1 MKNQAITFE
10 VSPEIGSV
18 SGEFDIPDTM
28 KAILTLAHGAGAGFN
43 HPFMKKLAL
52 TLCEKNIGT
61 LRFNFPFIEKKKK
74 IVDRPPIAELTI
86 QRAIEK
92 VKDVYPDVPLFASGK
107 SFGGRMTSH
116 LLSKNFDLGV
126 RGIIFFGFPLHAPG
140 NPGVERATH
149 LMSVKI
155 PMLFLQGTND
165 ALATMPLI
173 QQVTNALPNTTLVLY
188 EKADHSFKAN
198 KRELI
203 PELADQTSAWSDFFI

>member
-18 SGEFDIPDTM
+18 SGEFDIPDKM
-28 KAILTLAHGAGAGFN
+28 KAMLTLAHGAGAGFN

>member
-18 SGEFDIPDTM
+18 SGEFDIPDKM

-52 TLCEKNIGT
+52 ALCEKNIGT

-92 VKDVYPDVPLFASGK
+92 VKDVYPDVPLFSSGK

-149 LMSVKI
+149 LMSIKI

-165 ALATMPLI
+165 ALATMPLM
-173 QQVTNALPNTTLVLY
+173 QQVTSALPNTTLVLF

-203 PELADQTSAWSDFFI
+203 PELAEQASAWSDFFI

>member
-1 MKNQAITFE
+1 MKNHAITFE
-10 VSPEIGSV
+10 VSPQVGLV
-18 SGEFDIPDTM
+18 SGEFDIPENM

-43 HPFMKKLAL
+43 HPFMTKLASA
-52 TLCEKNIGT
+52 LCEKNIGT
-61 LRFNFPFIEKKKK
+61 LRFNFPFTEKKKK

-92 VKDVYPDVPLFASGK
+92 VKEVYPDVPLFSSGK

-116 LLSKNFDLGV
+116 LLSKNFELGV

-140 NPGVERATH
+140 NPGVERARH
-149 LMSVKI
+149 LMSIKI

-165 ALATMPLI
+165 SLATLPLI
-173 QQVTNALPNTTLVLY
+173 QQVTSALPNTTLVLY

-203 PELADQTSAWSDFFI
+203 PELAEQASAWSDFFI

>member
-1 MKNQAITFE
+1 MKTQAIVIE
-10 VSPEIGSV
+10 VSEQVGSV
-18 SGEFDIPDTM
+18 SGEVTTPEKM
-28 KAILTLAHGAGAGFN
+28 KAMLTLAHGAGAGFS
-43 HPFMKKLAL
+43 HPFMKKLSVAL
-52 TLCEKNIGT
+52 SENNIGT

-74 IVDRPPIAELTI
+74 IVDRPPVAELTI

-92 VKDVYPDVPLFASGK
+92 AKELFPKVPLFASGK

-126 RGIIFFGFPLHAPG
+126 KGIIFFGFPLHAPG
-140 NPGVERATH
+140 NPGIERAAH
-149 LMSVKI
+149 LSSIKI

-165 ALATMPLI
+165 ALATLSLI
-173 QQVTNALPNTTLVLY
+173 QEVTSTLSQTTLTVF

-203 PELADQTSAWSDFFI
+203 PELAAQTSAWSDFFI